1 MMLPMRVVMIY
12 PEMVSYEDDPTDV
25 RIDGDELY
33 IGCVP

>member
-1 MMLPMRVVMIY
+1 MIY
-12 PEMVSYEDDPTDV
+12 HEMVSYEDDPTED